1 MPMYY
6 QKGPDPIGDF
16 FSRLIATTLG
26 VFLGGMLAWWAVT
39 TITKAELRAALKEAQ
54 RATQR

>member
-1 MPMYY
+1 MYY
-6 QKGPDPIGDF
+6 QKGPDPIADF

-26 VFLGGMLAWWAVT
+26 VFLGGMLAWWAAT
-39 TITKAELRAALKEAQ
+39 TITKAELREALKDAQ

>member
-1 MPMYY
+1 MYY
-6 QKGPDPIGDF
+6 SKGPDPIGDF

-26 VFLGGMLAWWAVT
+26 VFLGGMLEWWAVT